1 VAQLCC
7 ALPSATAAG
16 MLTPEQIRAARAV
29 LKWTRED
36 LAQASG
42 VTRQTIHR
50 IETSD
55 AIPPSLRTLR
65 KIADALGCNVTALLE
80 D

>member
-1 VAQLCC
+1 MAKRKRITTRIVRSNVGDLVQYRRERLC
-7 ALPSATAAG
+7 
-16 MLTPEQIRAARAV
+16 
-29 LKWTRED
+29 WTRED

-65 KIADALGCNVTALLE
+65 KLADALGCNVTALLE